1 MPDGLYG
8 SDHQHCTKQPE
19 SLDGLYRHHA
29 MRIEWPNL
37 FTITTGPDHSDKNPK
52 MQMSEIRTIKDSLT
66 LDESPPPPLT
76 GGPVGFPI
84 AFALLWPVL
93 RVIVVPL
100 LRKVLPAL
108 LRKIADTLDSGE
120 PGTISEGELMSLVDS
135 HKQAMQVQFESH
147 QP

>member
-1 MPDGLYG
+1 M
-8 SDHQHCTKQPE
+8 SDNQ
-19 SLDGLYRHHA
+19 
-29 MRIEWPNL
+29 
-37 FTITTGPDHSDKNPK
+37 TTEQS
-52 MQMSEIRTIKDSLT
+52 SEHE
-66 LDESPPPPLT
+66 ESPPPPLT

-120 PGTISEGELMSLVDS
+120 PGTISEDELMSLVDS
-135 HKQAMQVQFESH
+135 HKQAMQVHFESH
-147 QP
+147 KP

>member
-19 SLDGLYRHHA
+19 SLDGLHRNYA

-52 MQMSEIRTIKDSLT
+52 MQMSEDRTAEESSAH
-66 LDESPPPPLT
+66 DESPPPPLT

-93 RVIVVPL
+93 RLIVVPL

-108 LRKIADTLDSGE
+108 LRRIADTLDSGE
-120 PGTISEGELMSLVDS
+120 PGTISEDDLMSLVDS
-135 HKQAMQVQFESH
+135 HKQAMQRHYESH
-147 QP
+147 KP